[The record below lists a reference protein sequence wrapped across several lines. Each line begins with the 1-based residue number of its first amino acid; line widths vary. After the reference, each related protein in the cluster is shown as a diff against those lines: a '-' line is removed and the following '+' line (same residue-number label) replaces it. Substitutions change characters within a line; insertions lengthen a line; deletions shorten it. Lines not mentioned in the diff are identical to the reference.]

1 MVPIINL
8 FDFVLSKYCNEFLKY
23 EQIKQLKLPLWFLVL
38 VAFFAVLI
46 LYWIILVTVGLRHG
60 IYQFVIGRTRNQ
72 NIKNESKIDQ
82 STFTRSTDGYDD
94 DNESSSMWLHIS
106 PYRDSNND

>member
-38 VAFFAVLI
+38 VAFFTVLI
-46 LYWIILVTVGLRHG
+46 LYWIILVTVGLRNG
-60 IYQFVIGRTRNQ
+60 IYRFVIGRICNQ
-72 NIKNESKIDQ
+72 NIKNASKIDQ
-82 STFTRSTDGYDD
+82 PKFIRSTDDYDD
-94 DNESSSMWLHIS
+94 DNESSNMWLHIS
-106 PYRDSNND
+106 PSRNSNIN